1 MSKASK
7 DLNLSSIITQV
18 SKDDDTNRAVPLTGT
33 VISPGTSPV
42 TKTRSSRKRRL
53 MSILLCCLSVSNH
66 NRPKTTIYSPKNE
79 TSPNQEAT
87 EKFLLPSL
95 RSNERAKICLIIDLD
110 ETLVHSSFKPV
121 PNADFIVPVEIDGQ
135 VHQVYVTK
143 RPHVDEFLRRVGE
156 LYECILFTAS
166 LAKVMKRNRDE
177 FISPFV
183 VLDIFQY
190 ADPVADL
197 LDPNQIFHARLF
209 RESCTYYNGN
219 YIKDLSRLG
228 RDIRK
233 VIIIDNSPVSYIFHQ
248 DNAVPVSSWFDDM
261 HDTELLTLIP
271 IFERLALVDD
281 VIPALQDIHQRRAIV

>member
-1 MSKASK
+1 MNKTSK
-7 DLNLSSIITQV
+7 DLDLSSIITQV
-18 SKDDDTNRAVPLTGT
+18 SKDDEVNRTIPLTNT
-33 VISPGTSPV
+33 IITSGTSPT
-42 TKTRSSRKRRL
+42 TKTRSNRKRRF
-53 MSILLCCLSVSNH
+53 MSILLCCLTVSNR
-66 NRPKTTIYSPKNE
+66 NRPKSSIYSPKADTPASELIALNSE
-79 TSPNQEAT
+79 LNVHLESN
-87 EKFLLPSL
+87 EKFLLPTL
-95 RSNERAKICLIIDLD
+95 RLNERVKICLVIDLD

-156 LYECILFTAS
+156 LYECVLFTAS
-166 LAKVMKRNRDE
+166 LAK
-177 FISPFV
+177 
-183 VLDIFQY
+183 Y

-197 LDPNQIFHARLF
+197 LDPNQIFHSRLF

-219 YIKDLSRLG
+219 YIKDLNRLG

-248 DNAVPVSSWFDDM
+248 DNAIPVTSWFDDM

-271 IFERLALVDD
+271 IFECLTSVDD
-281 VIPALQDIHQRRAIV
+281 VIPAIQDIHRRRAIV

>member
-1 MSKASK
+1 MSKVSK
-7 DLNLSSIITQV
+7 DLDLSSVITQV
-18 SKDDDTNRAVPLTGT
+18 SKEDDTNRSVPLAGT
-33 VISPGTSPV
+33 LITSGTSPV

-79 TSPNQEAT
+79 TSTNQELIALNT
-87 EKFLLPSL
+87 EINIQFEGAEKFLLPTL
-95 RSNERAKICLIIDLD
+95 RSNERVKICLVIDLD

-156 LYECILFTAS
+156 LFECILFTAS
-166 LAKVMKRNRDE
+166 LAK
-177 FISPFV
+177 
-183 VLDIFQY
+183 Y
-190 ADPVADL
+190 ADPVSDL
-197 LDPNQIFHARLF
+197 LDPNQIFHSRLF

-248 DNAVPVSSWFDDM
+248 DNAVPVTSWFDDM

-281 VIPALQDIHQRRAIV
+281 IIPALQDIHHRRAVV

>member
-1 MSKASK
+1 MNKTSK
-7 DLNLSSIITQV
+7 DMDLSSIITQV
-18 SKDDDTNRAVPLTGT
+18 SKDDDTNKSVPLTGT
-33 VISPGTSPV
+33 VITSGTSPI
-42 TKTRSSRKRRL
+42 TKNRATRKRRF
-53 MSILLCCLSVSNH
+53 MSILLCCLNVSNQS
-66 NRPKTTIYSPKNE
+66 RPKSANYSPKSTE
-79 TSPNQEAT
+79 SPVNQESIALNT
-87 EKFLLPSL
+87 EINAHFESGEKFLLPTL
-95 RSNERAKICLIIDLD
+95 HLNERVKICLVIDLD

-156 LYECILFTAS
+156 LYECVLFTAS
-166 LAKVMKRNRDE
+166 LAK
-177 FISPFV
+177 
-183 VLDIFQY
+183 Y

-197 LDPNQIFHARLF
+197 LDPNQIFHSRLF

-219 YIKDLSRLG
+219 YIKDLSRMG

-248 DNAVPVSSWFDDM
+248 DNAVPVTSWFDDM

-281 VIPALQDIHQRRAIV
+281 VIPVLQDIHHRQAIV

>member
-1 MSKASK
+1 MNQTSNET
-7 DLNLSSIITQV
+7 DLSSIITQV
-18 SKDDDTNRAVPLTGT
+18 PRDDEINRTTNLPNTLSSNGT
-33 VISPGTSPV
+33 T
-42 TKTRSSRKRRL
+42 TTTTRNRSNGKRRFVSL
-53 MSILLCCLSVSNH
+53 LLCCLSVSRR
-66 NRPKTTIYSPKNE
+66 NRSKSAIYSPKSDTPAHE
-79 TSPNQEAT
+79 SA

-95 RSNERAKICLIIDLD
+95 RCQERARICLVIDLD

-166 LAKVMKRNRDE
+166 LAK
-177 FISPFV
+177 
-183 VLDIFQY
+183 Y

-197 LDPNQIFHARLF
+197 LDPNHIFHARLF

-248 DNAVPVSSWFDDM
+248 DNAVPVASWFDDM
-261 HDTELLTLIP
+261 NDTELLTLIP
-271 IFERLALVDD
+271 IFERLAVVDD
-281 VIPALQDIHQRRAIV
+281 VIPALHDIHHQRSIV

>member
-1 MSKASK
+1 MNKTSKEI
-7 DLNLSSIITQV
+7 DLSSIITQV
-18 SKDDDTNRAVPLTGT
+18 SKDDDGNNATSPRPIPLTATINSGGGSCQT
-33 VISPGTSPV
+33 TNGN
-42 TKTRSSRKRRL
+42 KGRRRRL
-53 MSILLCCLSVSNH
+53 MSVLLCCLGVR
-66 NRPKTTIYSPKNE
+66 NRNRTKEVYRPSTDTPADHES
-79 TSPNQEAT
+79 T
-87 EKFLLPSL
+87 EKFLLPTL
-95 RSNERAKICLIIDLD
+95 RDNERAKTCLVIDLD

-156 LYECILFTAS
+156 LYECVLFTAS
-166 LAKVMKRNRDE
+166 LAK
-177 FISPFV
+177 
-183 VLDIFQY
+183 Y

-197 LDPNQIFHARLF
+197 LDPNHVFRARLF

-248 DNAVPVSSWFDDM
+248 DNAVPVTSWFDDM
-261 HDTELLTLIP
+261 NDTELLTLVP
-271 IFERLALVDD
+271 IFDRLALVDD
-281 VIPALQDIHQRRAIV
+281 IIPALQDMHHRRAIV

>member
-1 MSKASK
+1 M
-7 DLNLSSIITQV
+7 DLSSIITQV
-18 SKDDDTNRAVPLTGT
+18 QKEDDINRSIPLTGT
-33 VISPGTSPV
+33 IITSGTSPI
-42 TKTRSSRKRRL
+42 TKNRSSRKRRL
-53 MSILLCCLSVSNH
+53 MSVLLCCLSVSNR
-66 NRPKTTIYSPKNE
+66 NRPKSAIYLPKNE
-79 TSPNQEAT
+79 TPANEPN

-95 RSNERAKICLIIDLD
+95 RVNERVKICLVIDLD

-143 RPHVDEFLRRVGE
+143 RPHVDEFLHRVGE
-156 LYECILFTAS
+156 LYECVLFTAS
-166 LAKVMKRNRDE
+166 LAK
-177 FISPFV
+177 
-183 VLDIFQY
+183 Y

-197 LDPNQIFHARLF
+197 LDPNQIFHSRLF

-219 YIKDLSRLG
+219 YIKDLNRLG

-248 DNAVPVSSWFDDM
+248 DNAVPVTSWFDDM
-261 HDTELLTLIP
+261 HDTELLTLVP

-281 VIPALQDIHQRRAIV
+281 VMPALQDIHRRRAIV

>member
-166 LAKVMKRNRDE
+166 LAK
-177 FISPFV
+177 
-183 VLDIFQY
+183 Y

-228 RDIRK
+228 RDI
-233 VIIIDNSPVSYIFHQ
+233 H
-248 DNAVPVSSWFDDM
+248 NAVPVSSWFDDM